1 MQCNGCFF
9 STLLLHLKAQ
19 YMILRACYIFRTHS
33 LRSDDDEKKN
43 DDCVLDGGYFTRSK
57 HIQNSLAVTLFLPS
71 LSLSRI
77 VAFTISICV
86 DVCYIS
92 ICLFFVVAHCHS
104 IYLLHVLN
112 DFSSSHLLHRFVVS
126 ISICFFLRF
135 VCGSFLNLIL
145 PLHEMGTLRKLRII
159 HPRNYI
165 HIEARDIVHTHLTRE
180 KKAPWNIS
188 SPSLA
193 WYCKCQPFFAH
204 WW

>member
-1 MQCNGCFF
+1 MCNVMDVFF

-33 LRSDDDEKKN
+33 LRSDDDGKKRTMIVCWMVDILHAVN
-43 DDCVLDGGYFTRSK
+43 IYKTL
-57 HIQNSLAVTLFLPS
+57 SLLPFFCPRS

-77 VAFTISICV
+77 VASTISICV

-180 KKAPWNIS
+180 KKAP
-188 SPSLA
+188 
-193 WYCKCQPFFAH
+193 
-204 WW
+204 

>member
-1 MQCNGCFF
+1 MFF
-9 STLLLHLKAQ
+9 FYSAVTLESPIHDITRLL
-19 YMILRACYIFRTHS
+19 YFPHS
-33 LRSDDDEKKN
+33 FTSIRWRRKKKN

-71 LSLSRI
+71 LSLSLSRI
-77 VAFTISICV
+77 VASTISICV

>member
-1 MQCNGCFF
+1 MFF
-9 STLLLHLKAQ
+9 FYS
-19 YMILRACYIFRTHS
+19 
-33 LRSDDDEKKN
+33 
-43 DDCVLDGGYFTRSK
+43 
-57 HIQNSLAVTLFLPS
+57 AVTLESPIHDITRLLYFPHSFTSIRWRRKKRTMIVCWMVDILHAVNIYKTLSLLPFFCPRS

-77 VAFTISICV
+77 VASTISICV